1 MKTTSYFVAWK
12 KRLSEKT
19 IALEQERKNILLNLP
34 DAIRDFTK
42 EFDVKK
48 IYLFGSLIN
57 GNFDNQS
64 DIDLAIEGLSPRL
77 YLKALAF
84 LSDYFKREINLIPLE
99 TCNSS
104 LKEVIYS
111 DGRLVYSS
119 Q

>member
-19 IALEQERKNILLNLP
+19 IALEQEKKNILMDLP
-34 DAIRDFTK
+34 DAIRVFTK

-64 DIDLAIEGLSPRL
+64 DIDIAIEGLSPRL

-84 LSDYFKREINLIPLE
+84 LSDYLKREINLIPLE

-104 LKEVIYS
+104 LKEVVYS
-111 DGRLVYSS
+111 DGRLVYCS